1 MLQLFPISTNLYILR
16 NYPKLFYFEG
26 NIFFASS
33 SKQRLKHVLN
43 ACRSV
48 IESTVVLG
56 KKLRTITKQTSWSFI
71 EICLSVWKKKYVGYP
86 DYRALRNKSHCSWDK
101 IRFLSTGNP
110 FDLKC
115 GVCLI
120 QYFDDL
126 SILPTEVLVCR
137 VLIIHGSKLNHYLQP
152 LKYMQITEMCK
163 CKWVFY
169 FQIFIFKA
177 IFKYWQILIDAWRK
191 RKLIFF

>member
-1 MLQLFPISTNLYILR
+1 MCWVKITYDYKANFPVVYRDMFISL
-16 NYPKLFYFEG
+16 E
-26 NIFFASS
+26 
-33 SKQRLKHVLN
+33 
-43 ACRSV
+43 
-48 IESTVVLG
+48 
-56 KKLRTITKQTSWSFI
+56 
-71 EICLSVWKKKYVGYP
+71 KKKYVGYP

-120 QYFDDL
+120 QYIDDL
-126 SILPTEVLVCR
+126 SILPTAMLVCR

-169 FQIFIFKA
+169 FQKFLFKA
-177 IFKYWQILIDAWRK
+177 IFKYRRILIDAWRK
-191 RKLIFF
+191 RKLIFLKIKIKISFLFVKGPVQTADYKIW

>member
-1 MLQLFPISTNLYILR
+1 MFISL
-16 NYPKLFYFEG
+16 E
-26 NIFFASS
+26 
-33 SKQRLKHVLN
+33 
-43 ACRSV
+43 
-48 IESTVVLG
+48 
-56 KKLRTITKQTSWSFI
+56 
-71 EICLSVWKKKYVGYP
+71 KKYVGYP

-120 QYFDDL
+120 QYIDEL
-126 SILPTEVLVCR
+126 SILPTDMLVFR

-169 FQIFIFKA
+169 FQKFLFKA
-177 IFKYWQILIDAWRK
+177 IFKYWQILIDAWPK
-191 RKLIFF
+191 RKLIFFKDQNKNKFLICQGSSANSKLQDLIIFFLIYFSFFFFGLMF